1 VDINVVLAIKRRLFK
16 RSSGQNHF
24 EDHRLPLEA
33 CASRIRRCCRYRRLR
48 PDPLGCHLRRRLS
61 LRVHRRNP
69 NTTNCLRVAVR
80 WQCFIR
86 LERLSTSRRDHT
98 QLFGLQSICSF
109 LSWARLRGVYKGH
122 HLTNVALQP
131 ISKLSGFSSC
141 MPGCVTLDGAALFLE
156 LRSIEFS
163 ERLYL
168 DDL

>member
-1 VDINVVLAIKRRLFK
+1 MARMDSIIYLFSPWTTIGLEMVLHRSPDRYSSRRGWISTSSWQLKDDCSNVHQVRIILKTDK
-16 RSSGQNHF
+16 Y
-24 EDHRLPLEA
+24 HRLPLEA
-33 CASRIRRCCRYRRLR
+33 SLR

-109 LSWARLRGVYKGH
+109 LSWA
-122 HLTNVALQP
+122 
-131 ISKLSGFSSC
+131 
-141 MPGCVTLDGAALFLE
+141 
-156 LRSIEFS
+156 
-163 ERLYL
+163 
-168 DDL
+168 